1 MWCTCSAKMVSVS
14 LFVFKLLR
22 KHHLTKMAIMTLE
35 IGSRSPIFELNLAL
49 HVVHLCCKDGVC
61 ISFCFQVIAQT
72 SFDKDGHQDLGNWVK
87 VTHLRT

>member
-1 MWCTCSAKMVSVS
+1 
-14 LFVFKLLR
+14 
-22 KHHLTKMAIMTLE
+22 MATMTLE

-61 ISFCFQVIAQT
+61 ISFSFQVIAQT
-72 SFDKDGHQDLGNWVK
+72 SFDKDGRYDLGNWVK